1 MKCITR
7 LILRVISDYVMALE
21 YRDWAT
27 KPYNVKL
34 VSQTIITKQSQ
45 LCLQFRVLLNRAN
58 QFYTFLVTI
67 VSLKDPNLDNV
78 VFQRYVAEAMNFSS
92 SWENVTITADVPSGQ
107 PILLLFEVIIPPES
121 NGFFAAV
128 DDIVVTEEACSAQ
141 SSRM

>member
-21 YRDWAT
+21 YRDSAT

-67 VSLKDPNLDNV
+67 VSLKDPNLDSV
-78 VFQRYVAEAMNFSS
+78 VFQRYLAEAENFSS
-92 SWENVTITADVPSGQ
+92 NWQNVTITADVLSSQ
-107 PILLLFEVIIPPES
+107 SILLLFEVIIPPES

-128 DDIVVTEEACSAQ
+128 DDIVVTEAVCSAQ
-141 SSRM
+141 SSH

>member
-1 MKCITR
+1 MIICITR

-27 KPYNVKL
+27 KPYNVTL

-67 VSLKDPNLDNV
+67 VSLKDPNLDSV
-78 VFQRYVAEAMNFSS
+78 VFQRYLAEAENFSS
-92 SWENVTITADVPSGQ
+92 NWQNVTITADVLSSQ
-107 PILLLFEVIIPPES
+107 SILLLFEVIIPPES

-128 DDIVVTEEACSAQ
+128 DDIVVTEAVCSAQ
-141 SSRM
+141 SSH